1 MPKDHTRREFVA
13 TSAAALAALA
23 AIPVLPSGVP
33 ARLAPR
39 DSALVAHPFDLHQI
53 RLLPGPFLDD
63 LNVNRRYMMGL
74 DPDRL
79 LHSFRI
85 TAGLPS
91 SAEPYYGWEAPNNE
105 LRGHF
110 VGHYLSAC
118 ALLAAQTGDAAVK
131 ARGDALVSEL
141 ARCQKAN
148 GYLSAFPEELFDRL
162 KARRGVWAPFYTWH
176 KILAGMLDS
185 YTLGGNTEALNV
197 AKGMAGWTRDWVRP
211 LGDTQMQDILR
222 TEFGGIGESLD
233 NLASI
238 TGDMSWL
245 DVSRRFDHERVLAP
259 LAEGRDELTRVHAN
273 TTIPKIIG
281 AARRY
286 EVTGDRRSRDIADYF
301 WREVTGR
308 RCFATGG
315 TSSGEN
321 WKNPVGQLAGE
332 LAPDT
337 EESCPTYN
345 MLKLTRH
352 VFGWTGDA
360 KVADYYERALFNG
373 MLGTQHPADG
383 EKIYYTPMA
392 SGYWRMFG
400 TPDHGFWCCHGT
412 GVESHS
418 KFGDSIYFHDDA
430 GIWINQFIA
439 SEVNW
444 ADKGV
449 RLVQETGFPATD
461 TTRLTVHV
469 ARATRM
475 ALRIRLPYWLD
486 GQATVRLNGKA
497 VAVSPPPENYLTI
510 NRRWRDGDRV
520 EVTLPMKLHVHA
532 MPDDPTLQAVMYGP
546 LVLAGKLGPE
556 PLRAPPT
563 PPRMTPDFDLT
574 PETRPIAV
582 AAIRA
587 PSDDVR
593 SWVRPA
599 GRPLEFRTVG
609 QEREIVLVPFNTV
622 FDERYVVYW
631 RVLSAPLSGG

>member
-1 MPKDHTRREFVA
+1 MRNGHTRREFVA
-13 TSAAALAALA
+13 RSSAALAALA
-23 AIPVLPSGVP
+23 AIPALPPGIR
-33 ARLAPR
+33 ARLARR
-39 DSALVAHPFDLHQI
+39 DPAVVARPFDLHQV

-79 LHSFRI
+79 LHSFRV

-110 VGHYLSAC
+110 VGHYLSGC
-118 ALLAAQTGDAAVK
+118 ALLTAQTGDAAVK
-131 ARGDALVSEL
+131 VRGDALVSEL
-141 ARCQKAN
+141 AKCQQAN

-162 KARRGVWAPFYTWH
+162 KARRGVWAPFYTYH

-185 YTLGGNTEALNV
+185 WTLGGNAQALEV
-197 AKGMAGWTRDWVRP
+197 AKGMAGWTREWVRP
-211 LGDTQMQDILR
+211 LDDTQMQGILR
-222 TEFGGIGESLD
+222 TEFGGIGESLGD
-233 NLASI
+233 LAEI

-245 DVSRRFDHERVLAP
+245 EVSRRFDHEKVLAP
-259 LAEGRDELTRVHAN
+259 LAEGRDELTGVHAN
-273 TTIPKIIG
+273 TTIPKIIA

-286 EVTGDRRSRDIADYF
+286 EITGEQRSRDVAEYF

-315 TSSGEN
+315 TSSGES

-332 LAPDT
+332 LSWDT

-352 VFGWTGDA
+352 LFSWTGDA

-418 KFGDSIYFHDDA
+418 KFGDSIYFHDDT
-430 GIWINQFIA
+430 GIWVNQFIA

-449 RLVQETGFPATD
+449 RLVQETGFPARD

-469 ARATRM
+469 ARPTRV

-486 GQATVRLNGKA
+486 GEPTVRLNGRA
-497 VAVSPPPENYLTI
+497 VPVSTPAGSYLTI
-510 NRRWRDGDRV
+510 RNRWRDGDRV
-520 EVTLPMKLHVHA
+520 ELTLPMKLHAHA
-532 MPDDPTLQAVMYGP
+532 MPDDPTVQAVMYGP
-546 LVLAGKLGPE
+546 LVLAGKLGAE

-582 AAIRA
+582 AAIKA
-587 PSDDVR
+587 PSGDLR
-593 SWVRPA
+593 SWVEPT
-599 GRPLEFRTVG
+599 GRPLEFRIVG
-609 QEREIVLVPFNTV
+609 QEREIALVPFHTV
-622 FDERYVVYW
+622 FDERYAVYW
-631 RVLSAPLSGG
+631 RVLSS

>member
-1 MPKDHTRREFVA
+1 MPRGHTRREFVA
-13 TSAAALAALA
+13 TSTAALAALT
-23 AIPVLPSGVP
+23 AIPVLPSGIR

-39 DSALVAHPFDLHQI
+39 GAAIVAHPFDLHQV

-79 LHSFRI
+79 LHSFRV

-110 VGHYLSAC
+110 VGHYLSGC
-118 ALLAAQTGDAAVK
+118 ALLAAQTGDAAVR
-131 ARGDALVSEL
+131 ARGDLLVSEL
-141 ARCQKAN
+141 ARCQQPN

-162 KARRGVWAPFYTWH
+162 KARRGVWAPFYTYH
-176 KILAGMLDS
+176 KIVAGMLDS
-185 YTLGGNTEALNV
+185 HVLAGNAQALEV
-197 AKGMAGWTRDWVRP
+197 AKRMAGWTRDWVRP
-211 LGDTQMQDILR
+211 LDDTDMQRILR

-233 NLASI
+233 NLAAI
-238 TGDMSWL
+238 TGDMSWI
-245 DVSRRFDHERVLAP
+245 DVSRRFDHEQVLAP
-259 LAEGRDELTRVHAN
+259 LAAGRDELTGVHAN
-273 TTIPKIIG
+273 TTIPKIIA

-286 EVTGDRRSRDIADYF
+286 EITGDQRSRDIADYF

-315 TSSGEN
+315 TSSGES

-352 VFGWTGDA
+352 IFGWTADA
-360 KVADYYERALFNG
+360 RAADYYERALFNG

-418 KFGDSIYFHDDA
+418 KFGDSIYFHDDR
-430 GIWINQFIA
+430 GIWVNQFIA

-449 RLVQETGFPATD
+449 RLVQETGFPAAD

-469 ARATRM
+469 GHPTRM

-486 GQATVRLNGKA
+486 GKPTVTVNGRTVTTA
-497 VAVSPPPENYLTI
+497 APAGTYLTI
-510 NRRWRDGDRV
+510 ANRWRDGDRV
-520 EVTLPMKLHVHA
+520 EVTLPMKLHVHV
-532 MPDDPTLQAVMYGP
+532 MPDDPAVQAVMYGP
-546 LVLAGKLGPE
+546 LVLAGRLGAE

-582 AAIRA
+582 SAIRA
-587 PSDDVR
+587 PSGDVR
-593 SWVRPA
+593 SCVEPT
-599 GRPLEFRTVG
+599 GRPLEFRIVG
-609 QEREIVLVPFNTV
+609 QEREIALVPFNTV
-622 FDERYVVYW
+622 FDERYAVYW
-631 RVLSAPLSGG
+631 RVAPA

>member
-1 MPKDHTRREFVA
+1 MSRQPTRREFVS
-13 TSAAALAALA
+13 TSSAALAALA
-23 AIPVLPSGVP
+23 AVPVLPRSLRREL
-33 ARLAPR
+33 ARR
-39 DSALVAHPFDLHQI
+39 DATIVARPFDLHQV

-63 LNVNRRYMMGL
+63 LNVNRRFMLGL

-110 VGHYLSAC
+110 VGHYLSGC
-118 ALLAAQTGDAAVK
+118 ALLAAQTGDATVK
-131 ARGDALVSEL
+131 ARNDLLVGEL
-141 ARCQKAN
+141 ARCQQAN

-162 KARRGVWAPFYTWH
+162 KARRGVWAPFYTYH

-185 YTLGGNTEALNV
+185 YTLGGNTQALDV
-197 AKGMAGWTRDWVRP
+197 AKKMGGWTRDWVQP
-211 LGDTQMQDILR
+211 LDDTQMQGILR

-233 NLASI
+233 NLAAI
-238 TGDMSWL
+238 TGDMSWIE
-245 DVSRRFDHERVLAP
+245 VSRRFDHTRVLTP

-273 TTIPKIIG
+273 TTIPKIVA

-286 EVTGDRRSRDIADYF
+286 EITGDQRSHDIADYF
-301 WREVTGR
+301 WREVTGK
-308 RCFATGG
+308 RCFVTGG
-315 TSSGEN
+315 TSSGES

-352 VFGWTGDA
+352 IFGWTADPA
-360 KVADYYERALFNG
+360 AADYYERALFNG

-383 EKIYYTPMA
+383 EKIYYTPLA

-400 TPDHGFWCCHGT
+400 TPEHGFWCCHGT

-418 KFGDSIYFHDDA
+418 KFGDSIYFHDDT
-430 GIWINQFIA
+430 GIWVNQYVA
-439 SEVNW
+439 SEVAW
-444 ADKGV
+444 PEKGV
-449 RLVQETGFPATD
+449 RVVQETAIPVKD

-469 ARATRM
+469 TKPTQM
-475 ALRIRLPYWLD
+475 ALRIRLPYWLA
-486 GQATVRLNGKA
+486 GSATV
-497 VAVSPPPENYLTI
+497 VVSRGGALRGAGGPGTYITI
-510 NRRWRDGDRV
+510 DKVWEDGDHV
-520 EVTLPMKLHVHA
+520 DVTLPMKLHVHA

-546 LVLAGKLGPE
+546 LVLAGKLGHE

-582 AAIRA
+582 APIVTKDGNVL
-587 PSDDVR
+587 SVVR
-593 SWVRPA
+593 NT
-599 GRPLEFRTVG
+599 GKPLEFRIVG
-609 QEREIVLVPFNTV
+609 QEKEIALVPFNRV
-622 FDERYVVYW
+622 FDERYAVYW
-631 RVLSAPLSGG
+631 KVVPA